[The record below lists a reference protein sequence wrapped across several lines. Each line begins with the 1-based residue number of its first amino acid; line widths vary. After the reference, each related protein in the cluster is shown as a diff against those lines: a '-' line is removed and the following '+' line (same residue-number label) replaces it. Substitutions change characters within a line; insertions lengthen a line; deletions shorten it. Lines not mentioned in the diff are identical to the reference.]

1 MANSST
7 VLGTDGCP
15 INYHDGRVIAL
26 SVVLDTINTDLEL
39 FNTPS
44 TERAAIVGISY
55 GVAAAHNLIIKS
67 GLAAS
72 SPTSLVTIVRPANSE
87 LFIPIGQGVLWAGL
101 NKGDRIILNTS
112 AAIATML
119 VYLAIFNQIPIK

>member
-15 INYHDGRVIAL
+15 IAYHDGRVIPLA
-26 SVVLDTINTDLEL
+26 VVLDTTGTDLEL
-39 FNTPS
+39 YATGS
-44 TERAAIVGISY
+44 TERAAVVGISY
-55 GVAAAHNLIIKS
+55 GVAAAHNLTIKS

-72 SPTSLVTIVRPANSE
+72 SPTTLVTIVRPANSD

-101 NKGDRIILNTS
+101 NKGDRIIFNTS
-112 AAIATML
+112 AAIATMI